1 MARIAGRNA
10 TIYVAGASGAQASPL
25 AFQSKFTFNAATDKI
40 EVTAFGDTA
49 KVYVA
54 GLPDSSGTFSG
65 FYDDATAQTYT
76 AASDG
81 VARKVYIYPSTLTAT
96 QYWFGT
102 AILDFSLDS
111 DVAGAATVSA
121 SFAASTAFQK
131 VG

>member
-10 TIYVAGASGAQASPL
+10 TIYVGATSAAQASPL
-25 AFQSKFTFNAATDKI
+25 MFQSKFTFNAATDKI

-76 AASDG
+76 AAQDG
-81 VARKVYIYPSTLTAT
+81 LARKVYIYPSTLTVT

-102 AILDFSLDS
+102 AILDFQLDAG
-111 DVAGAATVSA
+111 VADAATVSA
-121 SFAASTAFQK
+121 NFSASTPFQK